1 MKKKIL
7 AVTGI
12 RSEYDILYPV
22 LKELEKRDS
31 FDLQLLVSGAHLS
44 KWHGSTLE
52 LIEKDGFD
60 IADKVD
66 SLFMTDRL
74 TQRPKAVANLING
87 ISQTVERENPD
98 ILLFVGDREESMATC
113 IVGNYMD
120 KLVAHLGGGDPV
132 FGNADDPV
140 RTSCSRL
147 AHIHFCFAEEYK
159 KNLINS
165 GEEPFRVFFSG
176 NPALCNIDSVP
187 VLSCNEISD
196 YLNFEI
202 EKEKYFVVLNHPLS
216 SEVDDSY
223 EQMKCIAQSVCEVA
237 DSDGLKV
244 VGIYPN
250 TDPGSYGV
258 IKAID
263 EIRSNS
269 VSFFRN
275 LPRDIFINLMR
286 NSLCLVGN
294 SSMGILEA
302 PHYKLPV
309 VNAGNRQKGRLNA
322 GNLVFVDYN
331 KDAIVKEIRKSCFNN
346 EYRAYIHSLQ
356 NPYGNGKAHMKIADI
371 LENINVSDRKWHIK
385 KNFFP

>member
-1 MKKKIL
+1 MKKKII

-22 LKELEKRDS
+22 LKELENRES
-31 FDLQLLVSGAHLS
+31 FELKLLVSGAHLS
-44 KWHGSTLE
+44 KWHGNTLH
-52 LIEKDGFD
+52 LIEKDGFN
-60 IADKVD
+60 IVDKID

-87 ISQTVERENPD
+87 ISQSVEREDPD
-98 ILLFVGDREESMATC
+98 ILLFVGDREESIATC
-113 IVGNYMD
+113 IVGNYMN

-165 GEEPFRVFFSG
+165 GEESFRVFFSG
-176 NPALCNIDSVP
+176 NPALCNIDSTP
-187 VLSCNEISD
+187 FLNCSQISE
-196 YLNFEI
+196 YLDFKI
-202 EKEKYFVVLNHPLS
+202 EKSKYLVVLNHPLS

-223 EQMKCIAQSVCEVA
+223 TQMKSILDSVCEVA
-237 DSDGLKV
+237 DSDGIKV

-263 EIRSNS
+263 EINNTS

-275 LPRDIFINLMR
+275 LP
-286 NSLCLVGN
+286 
-294 SSMGILEA
+294 
-302 PHYKLPV
+302 
-309 VNAGNRQKGRLNA
+309 
-322 GNLVFVDYN
+322 
-331 KDAIVKEIRKSCFNN
+331 
-346 EYRAYIHSLQ
+346 
-356 NPYGNGKAHMKIADI
+356 
-371 LENINVSDRKWHIK
+371 
-385 KNFFP
+385 